1 MKKDKTIYMCDSCGN
16 EFPKWSGRCEM
27 CGEWNTLKE
36 LTGNILGAKESKTKG
51 EEIDTK
57 KLSEIKIS
65 KDERATTGIGELDRV
80 FGGGIVS
87 GSVAL
92 LGGEPGIGKSTIIME
107 MARNIENLMYVSGEE
122 SLSQIKLRA
131 DRLDVDSKTMTLIAS
146 GDIESVEREVHKYKP
161 KLLVVDSIQTSFLR
175 AYPSTPGSLVQV
187 RECGIFLQRLAK
199 KKNIPIIIIGHV
211 TKEGNIAGPRLLE
224 HLVDVVLYMEGER
237 FHDARILRSIKN
249 RFGPTNETG
258 VFVHTEKGLKE
269 VKNPSKLFLQD
280 DKKTAGNAVAVVLEG
295 SRPILV
301 EIQALVTKSSFGYP
315 KRTSA
320 GVSLNRLNLLAA
332 VITKNS
338 KTNLSNSDIY
348 LKVSGGLSIAEP
360 AIDLAIVAAIIS
372 SHANKAIKGELAFFG
387 EIGLGGEVR
396 RVTRESQR
404 VREATN
410 LGFKPFESKNKSINN
425 IAEEIL

>member
-16 EFPKWSGRCEM
+16 EFSKWSGRCEM

-51 EEIDTK
+51 EKINTK
-57 KLSEIKIS
+57 KLFEIIIK
-65 KDERATTGIGELDRV
+65 KDERINTGIGELDRV
-80 FGGGIVS
+80 FGGGIVT
-87 GSVAL
+87 GSVTL

-107 MARNIENLMYVSGEE
+107 MARNVDNLMYVSGEE

-131 DRLDVDSKTMTLIAS
+131 DRLEVDSKTMSLIAS
-146 GDIESVEREVHKYKP
+146 GDIESIEREVHKHKP
-161 KLLVVDSIQTSFLR
+161 RLLVVDSIQTSFLR

-199 KKNIPIIIIGHV
+199 KNNIPVIIIGHV

-224 HLVDVVLYMEGER
+224 HLVDVVLYIEGER

-258 VFVHTEKGLKE
+258 VFIHTEKGLKE
-269 VKNPSKLFLQD
+269 VKNPSQLFLQD

-348 LKVSGGLSIAEP
+348 LKVSGGLNIAEP

-372 SHANKAIKGELAFFG
+372 SHTNKAINGNLAFFG
-387 EIGLGGEVR
+387 EIGLGGEIR

-404 VREATN
+404 IKEAKN
-410 LGFKPFESKNKSINN
+410 LGFKPYKSESKSINN
-425 IAEEIL
+425 IGQEIL